1 MPADPEELAA
11 AIQADIDALRPTA
24 LFAGSA
30 AAAAA
35 LELGD
40 AYAIQQAAM
49 RLRTARGERTTGFKV
64 GCTSASIQTQFGLNQ
79 PVRAY
84 LWEGERREDGAA
96 LPAAA
101 FRNLAIEGELGV
113 WVVDSSAASVLDWE
127 VEWGPVVELHHYV
140 WDGDPPSS
148 VELVARNAIQAVRPP
163 LLSSH
168 TPANTPASFR
178 PSAPWARAWWSPLA
192 RGHGAGCATSPPTA
206 SAPSES
212 TARCWG
218 RSRSPP

>member
-24 LFAGSA
+24 LFAGPA

-35 LELGD
+35 LELSD
-40 AYAIQQAAM
+40 AYSIQQAAM

-64 GCTSASIQTQFGLNQ
+64 GCTSASIQTQFGLSQ

-148 VELVARNAIQAVRPP
+148 VELVSRNAIQAVRPP
-163 LLSSH
+163 LPQPYPL
-168 TPANTPASFR
+168 PMLR
-178 PSAPWARAWWSPLA
+178 SAGGL
-192 RGHGAGCATSPPTA
+192 
-206 SAPSES
+206 
-212 TARCWG
+212 
-218 RSRSPP
+218 

>member
-24 LFAGSA
+24 LFAGPA
-30 AAAAA
+30 ADDADA

-64 GCTSASIQTQFGLNQ
+64 GCTSASIQTQFGLDQ

-101 FRNLAIEGELGV
+101 FR
-113 WVVDSSAASVLDWE
+113 
-127 VEWGPVVELHHYV
+127 
-140 WDGDPPSS
+140 
-148 VELVARNAIQAVRPP
+148 
-163 LLSSH
+163 
-168 TPANTPASFR
+168 
-178 PSAPWARAWWSPLA
+178 
-192 RGHGAGCATSPPTA
+192 
-206 SAPSES
+206 
-212 TARCWG
+212 
-218 RSRSPP
+218 